1 MRLRSL
7 RCVDGPSLQ
16 TKLDEVD
23 PRELAKQLTLL
34 LAKEFAR
41 LRPREYAHFLR
52 TKTSLFDLIYN
63 HKLHDARVQRK
74 MGHLAAIISSF
85 CGLVHWL
92 RREINESVGPRRAKT
107 LIHIFRF
114 AWVRLFFFLFFFFCR
129 RPSRS
134 AVELTQRFR
143 TRTHRSCFVCGTC
156 TPWAPWYWCSRRTS
170 MTCSR
175 C

>member
-7 RCVDGPSLQ
+7 PCVDGPSLQ

-52 TKTSLFDLIYN
+52 TKASLFDLIYN
-63 HKLHDARVQRK
+63 HKLNDAQVKRK
-74 MGHLAAIISSF
+74 MDHLAAIISRF

-92 RREINESVGPRRAKT
+92 RREINASVGPRRAKT
-107 LIHIFRF
+107 LNYIFRF
-114 AWVRLFFFLFFFFCR
+114 AWVRFFFFFFSLL
-129 RPSRS
+129 P
-134 AVELTQRFR
+134 
-143 TRTHRSCFVCGTC
+143 
-156 TPWAPWYWCSRRTS
+156 
-170 MTCSR
+170 
-175 C
+175 